1 MGRLARSAG
10 RVGERDTVGLPA
22 EAWCGA
28 GRLASGS
35 EQKMGAAS
43 KATGSAGE
51 KSGVPA

>member
-22 EAWCGA
+22 EARCGA

-35 EQKMGAAS
+35 EQKMGAVNET
-43 KATGSAGE
+43 TGSA
-51 KSGVPA
+51 